1 MPYFDHNRLIT
12 SRRVI
17 ALNYFKSWFII
28 DLTSAVPMQLF
39 EMTILDKGVSNANLL
54 KLTRLPRIYRLL
66 RIARILKVFRV
77 VRKMQFIN
85 KLKENLNLTL
95 GFHRMI

>member
-1 MPYFDHNRLIT
+1 
-12 SRRVI
+12 
-17 ALNYFKSWFII
+17 
-28 DLTSAVPMQLF
+28 
-39 EMTILDKGVSNANLL
+39 MTILDEGISNANLF

-77 VRKMQFIN
+77 VRKMQLIN

-95 GFHRMI
+95 GIHRMI